1 MIGNEQPV
9 VGAFLKAT
17 DSNKAIPIGDRIR
30 TAYGEK
36 MGDWAAIAYA
46 STPIEDLL
54 LQLLALPTSL
64 WTQRRFFELDEGGDL
79 YT

>member
-1 MIGNEQPV
+1 MMGTEQPV

-46 STPIEDLL
+46 STPI
-54 LQLLALPTSL
+54 
-64 WTQRRFFELDEGGDL
+64 
-79 YT
+79 